1 MTAPAKPTATD
12 PAAASKKLKERREKS
27 GLAKL
32 FSKKDK
38 EETDEERKLR
48 FYDKQNFDRE
58 EHSKRMASGIGVMT
72 GVGNP
77 YAVSS
82 SDSGGGTGGSQG
94 PIVSLAAALRQAKKD
109 QA

>member
-12 PAAASKKLKERREKS
+12 PAAAAKKLKERREKS

-32 FSKKDK
+32 FSKKDE

-48 FYDKQNFDRE
+48 FYEKEGFDRDA
-58 EHSKRMASGIGVMT
+58 HSKKIASGIGVMT

-77 YAVSS
+77 YAASS
-82 SDSGGGTGGSQG
+82 SDGGGGGSLG
-94 PIVSLAAALRQAKKD
+94 PIVGLASALRQAKKD